1 MGPLIVVN
9 LGKQSMFKK
18 ILIVGGLVITAT
30 GVFFSVNESAEAN
43 NSSVPVSIAKPAE
56 LDPTQLNVDLLKTK
70 INAKLGLI
78 VDKVE
83 ATPVPGIALLITNQ
97 GLFYSSYNGDYFIQG
112 KVYSLVSEVE
122 DLAEKSLSKM
132 RQEGLEEFK
141 NDMIIFKA
149 KNEKYVVTAF
159 TDITCGYCR
168 KMHKQMADYNNRG
181 ITFRYLAYPRSG
193 IKDQTGNYTQGF
205 KDLRSIW
212 CSDDPNAAMTNA
224 KNSRSVAYRVCDKPI
239 EAEFD
244 FGRQVG
250 VNGTPAIVLSN
261 GMMVPGY
268 QPPAQLEQLLKT
280 L

>member
-1 MGPLIVVN
+1 
-9 LGKQSMFKK
+9 MFKK
-18 ILIVGGLVITAT
+18 VLIIVGFVAA
-30 GVFFSVNESAEAN
+30 VVAVSFSINEFAVAN
-43 NSSVPVSIAKPAE
+43 NATSSTTPAKTVELVSTK
-56 LDPTQLNVDLLKTK
+56 LDANLLKRK
-70 INAKLGLI
+70 INAKLGL
-78 VDKVE
+78 VVEKVE

-112 KVYSLVSEVE
+112 KVYSLLNEVT
-122 DLAEKSLSKM
+122 DLAEESLAKV
-132 RQEGLEEFK
+132 RVEGLEKFK
-141 NDMIIFKA
+141 DDVIEFKA
-149 KNEKYVVTAF
+149 KDEKYVVTAF
-159 TDITCGYCR
+159 TDITCGYCI

-193 IKDQTGNYTQGF
+193 IKDRSGEYSKGF

-212 CSDDPNAAMTNA
+212 CAEDPNEAMTNA

-268 QPPAQLEQLLKT
+268 QPPEKLEQLLKT